1 MFMESAVFE
10 LGLGREATEDVLPIK
25 TELGTNP
32 WTQIAPARS
41 ATGAESFIVGV
52 FSASIEGSAE

>member
-1 MFMESAVFE
+1 MFE

-52 FSASIEGSAE
+52 FSASKAGSAE